1 MRDLADSAR
10 GEGWMA
16 IGTLEDYLRSMQAT
30 FVPERTRGKRA
41 ILQYNFSGRVSGAC
55 YAVIEGGALQVAEG
69 THPVPTATVEAD
81 FDLWLQILA
90 YHIDGLMAY
99 QEGRY
104 RVLGDIETLME
115 SDTWFAR

>member
-1 MRDLADSAR
+1 MI
-10 GEGWMA
+10 E
-16 IGTLEDYLRSMQAT
+16 TLDDYLRSMRTA
-30 FVPERTRGKRA
+30 FVPERARGKHA
-41 ILQYNFSGRVSGAC
+41 TLQYVFSGRVAGAC
-55 YAVIEGGALQVAEG
+55 YAVVDDGTLQLAEG
-69 THPVPTATVEAD
+69 MHPAPTATVEAD
-81 FDLWLQILA
+81 FDLWLQVLA